1 MLQLEKRMLVKT
13 FSHFS
18 QSRCN
23 RFHLGLLLQVITSEV
38 ATSLKYFEPE
48 CYPTKKRI
56 HHPFFPVNSKN
67 F

>member
-1 MLQLEKRMLVKT
+1 MLQLEKSVLVKT

-23 RFHLGLLLQVITSEV
+23 RFHLGLLLQVIASEL
-38 ATSLKYFEPE
+38 ATSLKHFEPE

-56 HHPFFPVNSKN
+56 HHQFFPVNSKN
-67 F
+67 L